1 MRVLK
6 TNIRVIHSI
15 GGKIAFM
22 WNKVEFHDKKWEQ
35 IKCCIDRVYAPF
47 SLFFIGICIFLLL
60 GIHMDLF
67 PQDKV

>member
-1 MRVLK
+1 MTKNENKSNVVL
-6 TNIRVIHSI
+6 IES
-15 GGKIAFM
+15 M
-22 WNKVEFHDKKWEQ
+22 P
-35 IKCCIDRVYAPF
+35 PF